1 MREARRA
8 EGDLPAVASAAA
20 VSAAAA
26 PSSSFSSAPPVTADR
41 EHMLMCLPA
50 RRPWFL
56 VCSQVVE
63 VDRSFQ
69 IDAAI
74 VRIMKMRR
82 RFAHEK
88 LVSETTEQLL
98 SHFHAD
104 PKQIKRRIE
113 HLIEREYAPP
123 LASC

>member
-1 MREARRA
+1 M
-8 EGDLPAVASAAA
+8 
-20 VSAAAA
+20 
-26 PSSSFSSAPPVTADR
+26 
-41 EHMLMCLPA
+41 
-50 RRPWFL
+50 
-56 VCSQVVE
+56 
-63 VDRSFQ
+63 DRSFQ

-113 HLIEREYAPP
+113 HLIERE
-123 LASC
+123 

>member
-1 MREARRA
+1 MLQIIIAWRWDPAILA
-8 EGDLPAVASAAA
+8 EYFLCVKQR
-20 VSAAAA
+20 V
-26 PSSSFSSAPPVTADR
+26 FR
-41 EHMLMCLPA
+41 LPA

-123 LASC
+123 WLAIDKHNPPAHNP

>member
-1 MREARRA
+1 M
-8 EGDLPAVASAAA
+8 
-20 VSAAAA
+20 
-26 PSSSFSSAPPVTADR
+26 
-41 EHMLMCLPA
+41 
-50 RRPWFL
+50 
-56 VCSQVVE
+56 
-63 VDRSFQ
+63 DRSFQ

-113 HLIEREYAPP
+113 HLIERECAQPEPHCLFPTRHVPFFCVFERPGQLICDALGLDSAYRY
-123 LASC
+123 LERSGTNSKYYHYLT